1 MIILPG
7 DNGLDKAHPQYPGLT
22 VRLPEAS
29 LRSTQSLPDYDT
41 SQKEH
46 LVVKEQRRGRSRFDS
61 TFWRGALLAFVVY
74 AVLSLAIGVPLAV
87 IKLKE
92 QKAKKFK
99 SAPPFSFWSADDSH
113 TPLPL
118 QSLRDSVFGHN
129 IRCNVWDIAED
140 ASSHPFLLATSRYR
154 LPAQGIVTVRSNI
167 SYDADVFSGI
177 NGSLSVTLNEDK
189 KEKDIM
195 FIVNLLSS
203 RSKLRNET
211 NVCFTDTGPNRGL
224 TIYTPKELEPD
235 DSLSLAV
242 QVQLP
247 TTATIETFLTY
258 LPLFTQHW
266 DIGRGLSFGQL
277 IIEGTNNPI
286 SCGNLTASQISVKN
300 VLAPINGAF
309 NVTNSLSLDTVR
321 GPILADVILT
331 QTPSAIQPSFL
342 SLDTGYSP
350 IEAKVTLSSPTSG
363 FTPCFVTQAK
373 TFNGAIQL
381 DISHDQHTPS
391 SSLSV
396 QVQNALAESNVR
408 LDSKFQGMF
417 NVQTKLDQVTVRHS
431 ASVINGSSAAGPG
444 RQPGG
449 DPSKRTIIYDQ
460 LSPGKAQGW
469 IGRGPRAPPP
479 GPSPPDELLGPRT
492 KESQV
497 EIISTLSPIV
507 LDLG

>member
-61 TFWRGALLAFVVY
+61 TFWRGCAPG
-74 AVLSLAIGVPLAV
+74 ICQ
-87 IKLKE
+87 

-167 SYDADVFSGI
+167 SYDADS
-177 NGSLSVTLNEDK
+177 SVTLNEDK

-211 NVCFTDTGPNRGL
+211 N
-224 TIYTPKELEPD
+224 TPKELEPD

-342 SLDTGYSP
+342 SLDTGYSKSHSLQP
-350 IEAKVTLSSPTSG
+350 NIRL
-363 FTPCFVTQAK
+363 TPCFVTQAK

-444 RQPGG
+444 
-449 DPSKRTIIYDQ
+449 
-460 LSPGKAQGW
+460 KAQGW